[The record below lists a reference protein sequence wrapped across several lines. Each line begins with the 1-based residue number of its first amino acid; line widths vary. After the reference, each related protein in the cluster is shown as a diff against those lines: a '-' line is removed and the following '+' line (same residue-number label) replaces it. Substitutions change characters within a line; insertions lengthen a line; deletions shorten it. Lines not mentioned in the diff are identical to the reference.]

1 MLSRFLKNPLSEYA
15 SIMSDEFTGPRVGK
29 VTDDRTAV
37 IGRDAWLFIYEGG
50 NQYKTA
56 YMEPDQYGLGES
68 WASLIEM
75 RQRKADSL
83 GIQIL
88 HLVIPNKLTLLP
100 QYFPE
105 KLNSSISYALSS
117 LIFANCDA
125 DLLIPINELRNP
137 DVSGSVFRRNDS
149 HFTIA
154 GNACVTDIVLSRLGM
169 SNINIEN
176 SIVPTSVVK
185 QVGDLG
191 IKFPKKI
198 GEHLHAPDFK
208 NGFLDQSKIH
218 KIKELINPPRHLGS
232 QVSFRNNNAPID
244 KKIVVYGNSFFS
256 MCPSWGM
263 SPFFAALFK
272 EFHFIWS
279 YEVDFDQCK
288 DIGADIVLFQTCE
301 RFLSRVPAR

>member
-1 MLSRFLKNPLSEYA
+1 
-15 SIMSDEFTGPRVGK
+15 MSDEFTGPRVGK

-37 IGRDAWLFIYEGG
+37 IGRDSWLFIYEGG
-50 NQYKTA
+50 NGYKTA
-56 YMEPDQYGLGES
+56 YMDPDQYGAGER

-83 GIQIL
+83 GMQML

-100 QYFPE
+100 DYFPE
-105 KLNSSISYALSS
+105 KLNSSVSYILSS
-117 LIFANCDA
+117 LVFANCDA
-125 DLLIPINELRNP
+125 NLSIPINELKNP
-137 DVSGSVFRRNDS
+137 EVVNSVFRKNDS

-154 GNACVTDIVLSRLGM
+154 GNSCVTEIVLYRLGL
-169 SNINIEN
+169 SNII
-176 SIVPTSVVK
+176 IDRPIIPTSVVK

-191 IKFPKKI
+191 VKFPKKL

-208 NGFLDQSKIH
+208 SGFLNQNNIK
-218 KIKELINPPRHLGS
+218 KIKEVLNPPRHLGS
-232 QVSFRNNNAPID
+232 KISFRNENAPID

-272 EFHFIWS
+272 EFHFVWS
-279 YEVDFDQCK
+279 YEVDFDECSL
-288 DIGADIVLFQTCE
+288 IGADIVLFQTCE
-301 RFLSRVPAR
+301 RFLSRVPSF